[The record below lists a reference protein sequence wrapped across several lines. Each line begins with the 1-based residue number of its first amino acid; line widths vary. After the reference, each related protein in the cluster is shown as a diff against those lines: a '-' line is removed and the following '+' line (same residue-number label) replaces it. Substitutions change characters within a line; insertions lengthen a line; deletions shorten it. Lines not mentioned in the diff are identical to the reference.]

1 MSKERALEYMLLE
14 LRKRKFTHNFASN
27 YYGKLNF
34 RLVMPSIL
42 ITGLSSFASFCSTSD
57 SIPEDTKTWFLLSI
71 GFMTT
76 CSSILQSITGSCGFD
91 LKKEKFKKAAVD
103 YDFLINKIQFEI
115 NNPNEED
122 FLETMEEK
130 IEKIKQECSLL
141 PPTWI
146 IDKWEEKDVEK
157 SAIPSESSQLL
168 VSNA

>member
-1 MSKERALEYMLLE
+1 
-14 LRKRKFTHNFASN
+14 
-27 YYGKLNF
+27 
-34 RLVMPSIL
+34 
-42 ITGLSSFASFCSTSD
+42 
-57 SIPEDTKTWFLLSI
+57 
-71 GFMTT
+71 MTT

-157 SAIPSESSQLL
+157 AAIPSESSQLL

>member
-1 MSKERALEYMLLE
+1 
-14 LRKRKFTHNFASN
+14 
-27 YYGKLNF
+27 
-34 RLVMPSIL
+34 MPSIV

-91 LKKEKFKKAAVD
+91 LKKEKFKKAAVE

-157 SAIPSESSQLL
+157 AEVPSESSQLL